1 MANTVEG
8 RVNIKVN
15 VDGNAT
21 QSLDN
26 IYSKFIALQKNV
38 DNLTSSVNENIAESK
53 GNYADYE
60 RLLEN
65 IITKY
70 KELQSEVTKLSTGD
84 FSGLDTINSKM
95 TSLQTSLAQFQ
106 NTEII
111 TSSEVARAQELKEI
125 ITQLMTKITETRNSY
140 NNFKGDS
147 TLGGQMQQSDNI
159 SNYIRLLEQSKQY
172 TRPEDANAIDK
183 LIDKLKIELEET
195 NKNIEATK
203 SLKDELDKV
212 FSSNKSKEIDF
223 DKINFSLDKGQE
235 NIDGLSD
242 AFNRLEE
249 SSKDSSININDI
261 LTELSQSGG
270 KIGKTASLIQKFG
283 TEAGKVAGYAAILGV
298 ELKVL
303 KTMWD
308 TFNKTVKEAE
318 QDIINVGK
326 AVLNLTKSLSINAI
340 GGLRD
345 LAVNGVKELGDAF
358 NDLVNDVQNIIS
370 ALSELSEKGME
381 VNDAL
386 FVMNN
391 YLGNEASEQLNTY
404 YEALGQ
410 LKGIDITK
418 TEQSLKGLFGS
429 LSNMNLD
436 SGQMIKY
443 AEAFSGFMND
453 LSVYQGVD
461 ISQVSSQL
469 ESAISF
475 GVLNSRSALARSLD
489 ITEEMVEQFRELGSV
504 EERAQWILSRWPIFA
519 GKYDEWLQTDQGKV
533 QVLKNTWTNFM
544 NTVGQLAL
552 RIYAIVAPIL
562 TNLINLANTVVSAV
576 SRFFGVK
583 AAVDTSSINSASSA
597 VSGLGDSYEEAGKK
611 AAKSSKQVLS
621 FDDVIQINKDSG
633 AGTGG
638 AGAGASAGGLSNELL
653 GLLGDL
659 DKNRTKFDEYLEK
672 IKEAIEKEQFFE
684 AGRIAAQALDYLLTS
699 INWDEVYGK
708 IEKYSKGL
716 AQFLNGF
723 NSNKKLWLDMGQT
736 VGKSLNAVS
745 LAIKTFFKEFSG
757 TNFGNSLTLML
768 RSIIDSFDEKQ
779 AADAI
784 YEVLK
789 DIFQIASELINSD
802 LISDVA
808 RKLTYLIEDLFKDI
822 NNDGGGEK
830 AADALFSFFKQAFVA
845 VGNMIVSLTNDED
858 TKQVVRDFFS
868 TLLQDFADNGQ
879 AFAVD
884 LGTIIGSM
892 FNFLKENI
900 FTEENIQNFVIGI
913 TDFVNQIIEDLPS
926 IIESIFTFLS
936 ENILTEENI
945 QRVVDTIH
953 NLATMLSENSEKI
966 GQAMKPVFD
975 AITNVI
981 YQLRTDGT
989 LEKIND
995 AIMTII
1001 EESGI
1006 VDLIAEWAGM
1016 KLQALGLILWDRI
1029 QLWIQERVK
1038 LLGENFVTSITSLGQ
1053 LLLGLCITSFVTTP
1067 GGKLLT
1073 ELGKLGIDIASK
1085 IRGWWSS
1092 IKESFS
1098 YIWTQFKN
1106 WWNTNVASI
1115 GIKIDVP
1122 NWLQSK
1128 IGIDDIDIHIPK
1140 LATGG
1145 IVSSSTIANIGE
1157 AGPEAVVPL
1166 SNSNF
1171 IKDFAREIASAMN
1184 NGTGGVTNN
1193 RIIQFD
1199 ASQFKGLDDSIA
1211 TRLEL
1216 GNYFKGCID
1225 LANSY

>member
-26 IYSKFIALQKNV
+26 IYSKFKELQKNV
-38 DNLTSSVNENIAESK
+38 ISITDSINENTVRSK

-60 RLLEN
+60 RLLGG

-70 KELQSEVTKLSTGD
+70 KELANEVGKLSAGD
-84 FSGLDTINSKM
+84 ISGLDTINSKM
-95 TSLQTSLAQFQ
+95 RAIQTNLAQLQ
-106 NTEII
+106 NTQII
-111 TSSEVARAQELKEI
+111 TSPEVARAQELKEI
-125 ITQLMTKITETRNSY
+125 VTQLKARLTEARENYNSFM
-140 NNFKGDS
+140 NNNGLVS
-147 TLGGQMQQSDNI
+147 PQQQSTNI

-172 TRPEDANAIDK
+172 AKPDSVDSIDK
-183 LIDKLKIELEET
+183 LIAKLKEELEET

-203 SLKDELDKV
+203 SLNGELDKL
-212 FSSNKSKEIDF
+212 FGSDKSKEIDF
-223 DKINFSLDKGQE
+223 DKINFSLDNGQE
-235 NIDGLSD
+235 NVDGISD

-249 SSKDSSININDI
+249 SSKNSSVSINDI
-261 LTELSQSGG
+261 LTTLSQSGG
-270 KIGKTASLIQKFG
+270 KIGKTASMIQKFG
-283 TEAGKVAGYAAILGV
+283 TEAGKVAGYAAVLGV

-308 TFNKTVKEAE
+308 TFNKTVKDAE

-345 LAVNGVKELGDAF
+345 LTVNGVKELGDAF
-358 NDLVNDVQNIIS
+358 NDLVNDIQNIVS

-386 FVMNN
+386 FVMSN
-391 YLGNEASEQLNTY
+391 YLGNEAAEQLNTY

-436 SGQMIKY
+436 SGQMVEY
-443 AEAFSGFMND
+443 AKAFSGFMND

-461 ISQVSSQL
+461 ISSISSQL
-469 ESAISF
+469 EAAVSF
-475 GVLNSRSALARSLD
+475 GTLNVRSPLARSLD
-489 ITEEMVEQFRELGSV
+489 ITKEMVDQFKELGTV
-504 EERAQWILSRWPIFA
+504 EERAQWILNRWPIFA

-533 QVLKNTWTNFM
+533 QVLKNTWENFM

-576 SRFFGVK
+576 SGFFGVK
-583 AAVDTSSINSASSA
+583 AAVDTSSINSASGA
-597 VSGLGDSYEEAGKK
+597 IGDLGDSYEEAGKK

-633 AGTGG
+633 AGAGG

-684 AGRIAAQALDYLLTS
+684 AGYIAAQALDYLLTS
-699 INWDEVYGK
+699 INWDEVYSK

-745 LAIKTFFKEFSG
+745 LAVKTFFKEFDG

-830 AADALFSFFKQAFVA
+830 AADALFSFFKQAFLA

-868 TLLQDFADNGQ
+868 TLLKDFADNGQ
-879 AFAVD
+879 TFAVD
-884 LGTIIGSM
+884 LGTIISNM

-945 QRVVDTIH
+945 KRVVDTIH
-953 NLATMLSENSEKI
+953 NLATMLSENSEEI

-989 LEKIND
+989 LTKIND

-1006 VDLIAEWAGM
+1006 IDLISEWAGM
-1016 KLQALGLILWDRI
+1016 KLQALGLILWDKI
-1029 QLWIQERVK
+1029 KIWIQERVK
-1038 LLGENFVTSITSLGQ
+1038 LLGENFTTSITALGQ
-1053 LLLGLCITSFVTTP
+1053 LLLGLCLIELT
-1067 GGKLLT
+1067 KLSSPILV
-1073 ELGKLGIDIASK
+1073 ELGKFGLDIASK
-1085 IRGWWSS
+1085 VRGLWSS

-1115 GIKIDVP
+1115 GISIDVP

-1128 IGIDDIDIHIPK
+1128 IGIGDLDIHIPK

-1166 SNSNF
+1166 ANSNF
-1171 IKDFAREIASAMN
+1171 IKDFAREVASAMN
-1184 NGTGGVTNN
+1184 GGTGGTTYNKP
-1193 RIIQFD
+1193 IMFD
-1199 ASQFKGLDDSIA
+1199 ASQFRGLDDSIA